1 MSGKCIIIM
10 GVSGTGKSSVGLAL
24 ASRLNAKFIDGD
36 DLHPRANIE
45 KMASGRP
52 LNDDDRLPWLE
63 RLSDVAYSLQQKNET
78 GFLVCSALKKRYRDR
93 LREGNNHMTF
103 LWLNGDYQLV
113 LERMQQRAGHFMP
126 ESLLKSQ
133 FATLESP
140 DKRESDVMPIDI
152 AASLD
157 GVVNRCIEAL
167 SQERAPQSPHAGR
180 TEQTA

>member
-10 GVSGTGKSSVGLAL
+10 GVSGTGKSSVGEAL

-36 DLHPRANIE
+36 DLHPRANIQ

-52 LNDDDRLPWLE
+52 LNDDDRQPWLE

-93 LREGNNHMTF
+93 LRTGSGNLIF

-113 LERMQQRAGHFMP
+113 LNRMQQRVGHFMP

-133 FATLESP
+133 FAALESP
-140 DKRESDVMPIDI
+140 DTQETDVIPIDI
-152 AASLD
+152 STSFD
-157 GVVNRCIEAL
+157 GVVNRCIGAL
-167 SQERAPQSPHAGR
+167 HQELTPQCA
-180 TEQTA
+180 